1 MRIDWKY
8 CENAK
13 DLWRNR
19 KKNQEELWPKNH
31 TINQEQLFSV
41 DIFHWPFSFPK
52 FDLLSGTWEKKNCK
66 RKSSKIKFMN
76 MPEQSQGESE
86 SETAK
91 NIAFRGIIW
100 FKKSFQEQKNKKLF
114 QFAKIAHQSKTE
126 FPQTISRKRGE
137 KRGKFSCAFNQC
149 YEVIYVSCLRIQ
161 SEYIFLCDLN
171 EDMSS
176 L

>member
-1 MRIDWKY
+1 
-8 CENAK
+8 
-13 DLWRNR
+13 
-19 KKNQEELWPKNH
+19 
-31 TINQEQLFSV
+31 
-41 DIFHWPFSFPK
+41 
-52 FDLLSGTWEKKNCK
+52 
-66 RKSSKIKFMN
+66 
-76 MPEQSQGESE
+76 MPVQSQGVR
-86 SETAK
+86 ETAK
-91 NIAFRGIIW
+91 NIAFLGIIW